1 MDKSKILT
9 VIANNVRS
17 LMNQTGLTSTEL
29 ARRCKISTGTISKI
43 INGNMSIT
51 IPMAL
56 NLAEGFGAD
65 VSEILNGLTDKD
77 LKKSAKP
84 KPQADDQLTIGVMS
98 INNKRFTCVKNSSGK
113 IIGTSELNT
122 GLDLAEATG
131 GLIQLIQESIFE
143 ALPGVSEDQNVLKQA
158 KLNLVMQS
166 FEFEDTRHKF
176 EHFARKYFKEVMVIP
191 DWQIT
196 HLATFKDGEGISL
209 VTDKGT
215 SLSFKHNGTLRK
227 LGGWKYPVY
236 DFGGENWLGVETI
249 HHTIE
254 AVEGYVPMSRLAQ
267 NVMSKF
273 NGKIEKITETCFK
286 GSHHDVYMLFT
297 EILLRSYF
305 TGDPAAK
312 EIIES
317 GFKAIYR
324 SIERADNISGK
335 QLKIAINGSL
345 ADLYRKYFDESRL
358 VPHSSENEK
367 VELLTDI
374 SKEYLAKHGVNN
386 T

>member
-1 MDKSKILT
+1 
-9 VIANNVRS
+9 
-17 LMNQTGLTSTEL
+17 MNKNGLSSTEL

-56 NLAEGFGAD
+56 NLAEGFGID
-65 VSEILNGLTDKD
+65 VSDILLGLTDTD
-77 LKKSAKP
+77 LKKSARSRP
-84 KPQADDQLTIGVMS
+84 ESSEELLIGVMS
-98 INNKRFTCVKNSSGK
+98 INNKRFTCIKNSQGK
-113 IIGTSELNT
+113 IIGSSEFDT
-122 GLDLAEATG
+122 GLDLAETSSS
-131 GLIQLIQESIFE
+131 LIQLIQESIFE
-143 ALPGVSEDQNVLKQA
+143 ALPGSSEDQSILKQA

-176 EHFARKYFKEVMVIP
+176 EHFARKYFKDVMVIP

-196 HLATFKDGEGISL
+196 YLSTFENGEGISL

-215 SLSFKHNGTLRK
+215 SLSFMHNMTLKK

-236 DFGGENWLGVETI
+236 DLGGENWLGVETI
-249 HHTIE
+249 HHTIQ
-254 AVEGYVPMSRLAQ
+254 AIEGYIPVSKLAQ

-273 NGKIEKITETCFK
+273 NNKIEKITETCFK
-286 GSHHDVYMLFT
+286 GSHADIYMVFT

-305 TGDPAAK
+305 TGDPAAN
-312 EIIES
+312 EIIAR
-317 GFKAIYR
+317 GFR
-324 SIERADNISGK
+324 EVCRMVERADSIVGK

-345 ADLYRKYFDESRL
+345 AEVYRKYFDQNRL
-358 VPHSSENEK
+358 VPHSSETQK

-374 SKEYLAKHGVNN
+374 TKEYLASHGVNN
-386 T
+386 S

>member
-1 MDKSKILT
+1 MDKNKVLT
-9 VIANNVRS
+9 IIANNVRN
-17 LMNQTGLTSTEL
+17 LMNKNGLSSTEL

-56 NLAEGFGAD
+56 NLAEGFGID
-65 VSEILNGLTDKD
+65 VSDILLGLTDTD
-77 LKKSAKP
+77 LKKSARSRP
-84 KPQADDQLTIGVMS
+84 ESSEELLIGVMS
-98 INNKRFTCVKNSSGK
+98 INNKRFTCIKNSQGK
-113 IIGTSELNT
+113 IIGSSEFDT
-122 GLDLAEATG
+122 GLDLAETSSS
-131 GLIQLIQESIFE
+131 LIQLIQESIFE
-143 ALPGVSEDQNVLKQA
+143 ALPGSSEDQSILKQA

-176 EHFARKYFKEVMVIP
+176 EHFARKYFKDVMVIP

-196 HLATFKDGEGISL
+196 YLSTFENGEGISL

-215 SLSFKHNGTLRK
+215 SLSFMHNMTLKK

-236 DFGGENWLGVETI
+236 DLGGENWLGVETI
-249 HHTIE
+249 HHTIQ
-254 AVEGYVPMSRLAQ
+254 AIEGYIPVSKLAQ

-273 NGKIEKITETCFK
+273 NNKIEKITETCFK
-286 GSHHDVYMLFT
+286 GSHADIYMVFT

-305 TGDPAAK
+305 TGDPAAN
-312 EIIES
+312 EIIAR
-317 GFKAIYR
+317 GFR
-324 SIERADNISGK
+324 EVCRMVERADSIVGK

-345 ADLYRKYFDESRL
+345 AEVYRKYFDQNRL
-358 VPHSSENEK
+358 VPHSSETQK

-374 SKEYLAKHGVNN
+374 TKEYLASHGVNN
-386 T
+386 S